1 MFVELAYVTVTKLQ
15 NPMKSN
21 ILALGIVFA
30 VFAALFAL
38 PVGAI
43 AEGWNALMMLSI
55 LLVFLGDYPLTVKP
69 LKYPSQ
75 IIAHEGKKAAPA
87 TLLRACT
94 AAGEC

>member
-1 MFVELAYVTVTKLQ
+1 
-15 NPMKSN
+15 MKSN

-43 AEGWNALMMLSI
+43 AEGWNALMMLCI
-55 LLVFLGDYPLTVKP
+55 LLVFLGDYPRTVMP

-75 IIAHEGKKAAPA
+75 IIAYEGKKAAP

-94 AAGEC
+94 AAGKC